1 MIRKGNQEVVTLG
14 IGDGANDVEMI
25 RAAHIGVGIIGKEG
39 SQAVNNA
46 DYAISQFRYLARLI
60 LVYGHRSYRGITLAS
75 LFILY
80 KNILYTFTQF
90 FFTFLCGFSGTRNQ
104 TFLAVMFFNTIFT
117 AFSPF
122 YLGVLDRDVNDA
134 NCYRFPQLHRQG
146 IDHKLFDFR
155 IFILFTIK
163 SVIEALVITF
173 VTEYSL
179 LSTDYNGSTIEVYT
193 YGTIQVTLAILIA
206 NTTGSIILS
215 GSTTI
220 SRVAYWVCFLCW
232 LLGLV
237 GISQLPSLM
246 PYYYKL
252 FTSLIMQ
259 PATYLTLLL
268 TMGVALLPT
277 LIFKAIQVEW
287 YPRLSNIIMD
297 VQSRHANA
305 EQLKEALEEMEKKR
319 SLELELKTIK
329 ELPQNADIPVLLD
342 MKYSRLEKRNQSS
355 HESEE
360 EEEVITEL
368 PVLENP
374 CQLLKTGNT
383 RRSIRSIAGL
393 RALSICEQLHG
404 PSYDAQSI
412 NSDAQNELIN
422 KINSHDW
429 RLVKKTSL
437 LDTIKTT
444 IKDVSHVTTSTI
456 LSFGL
461 SSNNEES
468 EVAESSQ
475 NELFTIPEESTEVV
489 LEDVSNE

>member
-1 MIRKGNQEVVTLG
+1 
-14 IGDGANDVEMI
+14 
-25 RAAHIGVGIIGKEG
+25 
-39 SQAVNNA
+39 
-46 DYAISQFRYLARLI
+46 
-60 LVYGHRSYRGITLAS
+60 
-75 LFILY
+75 
-80 KNILYTFTQF
+80 
-90 FFTFLCGFSGTRNQ
+90 
-104 TFLAVMFFNTIFT
+104 
-117 AFSPF
+117 
-122 YLGVLDRDVNDA
+122 
-134 NCYRFPQLHRQG
+134 
-146 IDHKLFDFR
+146 
-155 IFILFTIK
+155 
-163 SVIEALVITF
+163 
-173 VTEYSL
+173 
-179 LSTDYNGSTIEVYT
+179 
-193 YGTIQVTLAILIA
+193 
-206 NTTGSIILS
+206 
-215 GSTTI
+215 
-220 SRVAYWVCFLCW
+220 
-232 LLGLV
+232 
-237 GISQLPSLM
+237 
-246 PYYYKL
+246 
-252 FTSLIMQ
+252 MQ

-329 ELPQNADIPVLLD
+329 ELPQNTDIPVLLD

-355 HESEE
+355 HESE

-429 RLVKKTSL
+429 RLVKKTSF

-444 IKDVSHVTTSTI
+444 IKDVSQATTSTI
-456 LSFGL
+456 LSLGL
-461 SSNNEES
+461 STNHEES
-468 EVAESSQ
+468 EVAESNQ
-475 NELFTIPEESTEVV
+475 NELFTIPEEESTEVV